1 MSDVKTK
8 PLSEI
13 NAEAIR
19 LLSRELGVANT
30 ARFIRQF
37 STGSGDYT
45 EERREWVE
53 DESLND
59 LLEQIRARR
68 VQGNA

>member
-1 MSDVKTK
+1 MSSAKTK

-19 LLSRELGVANT
+19 LLSRELGIANT

-45 EERREWVE
+45 EERREWVG
-53 DESLND
+53 DESLDD
-59 LLEQIRARR
+59 LLRQIRARR
-68 VQGNA
+68 ARGNA